1 MMAAPAPTLDSLG
14 LPGCRDRL
22 FGAGLCLRFGPFV
35 LRLRAPSTAIAEHLF
50 CLYGRH
56 PLAGRDDFVDFDLLV
71 ERRWRPHGGW
81 QLSFVC
87 DGERPFAAMPLAHG
101 NPLLEWAMNWC
112 IASQVKHSVLIHA
125 AVLARNGQAL
135 VLPAPPGSGKSTLCA
150 ALMFRGWRLLTD
162 ELALLSLDGSLRLW
176 PLVRGVSLKNRS
188 IDLIRDF
195 DPRAR
200 FTAVTHD
207 TVKGSIAHLQPL
219 REHVAAMDE
228 PASPA
233 WVVFPQFQAGADTA
247 ITPLPRP
254 SALLDLMGQS
264 FNAEPLGLPAFRAL
278 TGLLAQSTCHHVA
291 YGSLDAALAAIEQL
305 TRVDPL
311 VEPESVPVPAWTP
324 TSTPTPANTP
334 AIAPDSDASPQPSD
348 ADPLRELLCRPGAPQ
363 PPSPAAWG
371 QRVAEART
379 SGLLALLADR
389 TRERPRPAA
398 AQAHLEAALAVQ
410 AQRVR
415 HLRRE
420 IAHLAHA
427 LEPLDVPWVLLKGA
441 AYLALDLPTARLR
454 SFGDLD
460 LLVRR
465 RDLARV
471 EGALLAAGWI
481 GQPHEDPHDERF
493 YREWSHEVPPVT
505 HVRRGSTV
513 DLHHAIAPPLGRF
526 PVDTERLLAEAPVLP
541 GYRQLR
547 TLQPTDLVLHSALH
561 QRLGGESDRSLR
573 DLLDVQSLLDHHR
586 QTAADFEAQVTARAE
601 ALGLAE
607 VWFLTQALRADLLGQ
622 PVTHW
627 PRLGLVARLRVALW
641 RPVLATAGGTWH
653 PHRATRTRRWAQAV
667 VYLHAHTLRLPWR
680 LLIPHAWHKLGRRW
694 RAQHAPTEARL
705 EG

>member
-135 VLPAPPGSGKSTLCA
+135 VLPAPPGSGTRTLCA

-264 FNAEPLGLPAFRAL
+264 FHAEPLGLPAFRAL

-441 AYLALDLPTARLR
+441 AYLALDLP
-454 SFGDLD
+454 
-460 LLVRR
+460 
-465 RDLARV
+465 
-471 EGALLAAGWI
+471 
-481 GQPHEDPHDERF
+481 
-493 YREWSHEVPPVT
+493 
-505 HVRRGSTV
+505 
-513 DLHHAIAPPLGRF
+513 
-526 PVDTERLLAEAPVLP
+526 
-541 GYRQLR
+541 
-547 TLQPTDLVLHSALH
+547 
-561 QRLGGESDRSLR
+561 
-573 DLLDVQSLLDHHR
+573 
-586 QTAADFEAQVTARAE
+586 
-601 ALGLAE
+601 
-607 VWFLTQALRADLLGQ
+607 
-622 PVTHW
+622 
-627 PRLGLVARLRVALW
+627 
-641 RPVLATAGGTWH
+641 
-653 PHRATRTRRWAQAV
+653 
-667 VYLHAHTLRLPWR
+667 
-680 LLIPHAWHKLGRRW
+680 
-694 RAQHAPTEARL
+694 
-705 EG
+705 